1 VSQKLKK
8 ALAVTLVVVG
18 VVAIVAW
25 RFSPEIHDAM
35 LAKRPPASTAEVAA
49 ALERGALILD
59 VRMER
64 ETRKDGAALVP
75 GATNISLFGLEGRL
89 DSLPRDRPIVTYCAT
104 GGRAGKAAEILR
116 EHGFEALNGGGVADV
131 RAIVEGADPGRLP

>member
-1 VSQKLKK
+1 MSQKRRI
-8 ALAVTLVVVG
+8 ALVATAVIVG
-18 VVAIVAW
+18 VMAIVAW

-35 LAKRPPASTAEVAA
+35 LAKRPPAPPGEIAA

-64 ETRKDGAALVP
+64 ETRKEGADLVP
-75 GATNISLFGLEGRL
+75 GATNISLFGLGRRL
-89 DSLPRDRPIVTYCAT
+89 DSLPRDRPIVTYCVT

-131 RAIVEGADPGRLP
+131 RAILKRVDPARRP

>member
-1 VSQKLKK
+1 VSQKLKIT
-8 ALAVTLVVVG
+8 LAVTLVAVG
-18 VVAIVAW
+18 VLAIVAW

-35 LAKRPPASTAEVAA
+35 LAKRPPASAPEIAA

-64 ETRKDGAALVP
+64 ETRKEGAELVP
-75 GATNISLFGLEGRL
+75 GATNISLIGLKRNL
-89 DSLPRDRPIVTYCAT
+89 DSLPRDRPIVTFCVS

-116 EHGFEALNGGGVADV
+116 EHGFEALSGGGVANV
-131 RAIVEGADPGRLP
+131 RAIVEGADPTRRP

>member
-8 ALAVTLVVVG
+8 ALVVTLVIVG
-18 VVAIVAW
+18 VVAFLAW

-35 LAKRPPASTAEVAA
+35 LAKRPPASTAEITA

-64 ETRKDGAALVP
+64 ETREEGAELVP
-75 GATNISLFGLEGRL
+75 GAVNISLFSLEERL
-89 DSLPRDRPIVTYCAT
+89 DSLPRDRPIVTYCVT
-104 GGRAGKAAEILR
+104 GGRAGKAAELLR
-116 EHGFEALNGGGVADV
+116 EHGFEALSGGGIADV
-131 RAIVEGADPGRLP
+131 RAIVEGSK

>member
-1 VSQKLKK
+1 MSQKLKI
-8 ALAVTLVVVG
+8 ALVVTLVVVG

-35 LAKRPPASTAEVAA
+35 LAKRPPASTAEIAA

-64 ETRKDGAALVP
+64 ETRKEGAELVP
-75 GATNISLFGLEGRL
+75 GATNISLFGLERRL
-89 DSLPRDRPIVTYCAT
+89 DSLPRDRPIVTFCVT

-116 EHGFEALNGGGVADV
+116 EHGFEALSGGGVANV
-131 RAIVEGADPGRLP
+131 RAILEGADPARRP

>member
-8 ALAVTLVVVG
+8 ALVVTLVVAG
-18 VVAIVAW
+18 VVAFVAW
-25 RFSPEIHDAM
+25 RWSPEIHDAM
-35 LAKRPPASTAEVAA
+35 LAKRPPASTAEIAA

-64 ETRKDGAALVP
+64 ETRKQGAELVP
-75 GATNISLFGLEGRL
+75 GATNISLFGLERRL
-89 DSLPRDRPIVTYCAT
+89 DSLPRDRPIVTFCVT

-116 EHGFEALNGGGVADV
+116 EHGFEALSGGGVADV
-131 RAIVEGADPGRLP
+131 RAILEGTDPARRP

>member
-8 ALAVTLVVVG
+8 ALVVTLVVVG
-18 VVAIVAW
+18 VVAFVAW
-25 RFSPEIHDAM
+25 RWSPEIHDAM
-35 LAKRPPASTAEVAA
+35 LAKRPPASTAEIAA

-64 ETRKDGAALVP
+64 ETRKQGAELVP
-75 GATNISLFGLEGRL
+75 GATNISLFVLERRL
-89 DSLPRDRPIVTYCAT
+89 DSLPRDRPIVTFCVT

-116 EHGFEALNGGGVADV
+116 ENGFEALSGGGVADV
-131 RAIVEGADPGRLP
+131 RAILVDTDPARRP

>member
-1 VSQKLKK
+1 MSRKLKK
-8 ALAVTLVVVG
+8 ALVAILVVVG
-18 VVAIVAW
+18 VLAFVAW

-35 LAKRPPASTAEVAA
+35 LAKRPPASKAEIEAA
-49 ALERGALILD
+49 VQRGALILD

-64 ETRKDGAALVP
+64 ETHKDGAALVP
-75 GATNISLFGLEGRL
+75 GATNISLLGLERRL

-116 EHGFEALNGGGVADV
+116 EHGYEALNGGGVADV
-131 RAIVEGADPGRLP
+131 REIVEKADPARLP